1 MHCTFMQSESS
12 LEYHDTTFLALPHCL
27 SAIFHTPSSQ
37 KVTTRVTSRQ
47 TTNNTPIF
55 PSMKKLV
62 FFELSVC
69 SFIAFAK
76 LVYPQQLLYSAKRD
90 RKVNKDSQALVN
102 LSAQQAK
109 RPAQLEIKAQTASCH
124 T

>member
-1 MHCTFMQSESS
+1 
-12 LEYHDTTFLALPHCL
+12 
-27 SAIFHTPSSQ
+27 
-37 KVTTRVTSRQ
+37 
-47 TTNNTPIF
+47 
-55 PSMKKLV
+55 MKKLV